1 MRALGFLV
9 LLFGIA
15 LIVLHA
21 MNQQVSFLDWTNNWG
36 EDGRWM
42 ISGGAVVLGLLMVV
56 MGRKK
61 GGDGK

>member
-15 LIVLHA
+15 LLVIHFLE
-21 MNQQVSFLDWTNNWG
+21 QDVSFLSWVNNWG

-42 ISGGAVVLGLLMVV
+42 ITGGAVVLGLLLIVL
-56 MGRKK
+56 GKKK
-61 GGDGK
+61 GGGGK